1 MSPPDSPRRRGGP
14 EALFRRAD
22 PETRFRS
29 HLAGQDSP
37 IRLADPLSAYEQARS
52 TRRRRR
58 RRVAMVIAAGAGANV
73 LAFTQARSLA
83 LNEGSPGPHRPTG
96 TGELA
101 SFSSPE
107 GDALVSATAAEGPSR
122 PAQTAPATAPPS
134 TTTTST
140 STTTTTVVVVSG
152 GHRDLG
158 EFMATCYDNE
168 GETADGQQAGP
179 ESVAVDPS
187 VIPLG
192 TRLWIQG
199 VGYRVA
205 DDTGGAIR
213 GRRIDIWES
222 SAAACRDFGVQ
233 YLDVREVS

>member
-1 MSPPDSPRRRGGP
+1 MSPPDSPVRRGVP
-14 EALFRRAD
+14 DHPLRKD

-29 HLAGQDSP
+29 RLAGQDSP
-37 IRLADPLSAYEQARS
+37 IRLADPQSAHQQARS

-58 RRVAMVIAAGAGANV
+58 RRVAIVIAAGAGANV
-73 LAFTQARSLA
+73 LALTQARSLA
-83 LNEGSPGPHRPTG
+83 LDEAGGSQHTGQAG

-101 SFSSPE
+101 SYSSPE
-107 GDALVSATAAEGPSR
+107 GEVALSATAAEGPV
-122 PAQTAPATAPPS
+122 PPPPPPP
-134 TTTTST
+134 TTTTS
-140 STTTTTVVVVSG
+140 STTTTTLVVVKAGSSSEG
-152 GHRDLG
+152 RDLG
-158 EFMATCYDNE
+158 EFMATCYDNQ

-192 TRLWIQG
+192 THVWIQG
-199 VGYRVA
+199 VGERVA

-222 SAAACRDFGVQ
+222 SATACRDFGVQ
-233 YLDVREVS
+233 YLDVREVG